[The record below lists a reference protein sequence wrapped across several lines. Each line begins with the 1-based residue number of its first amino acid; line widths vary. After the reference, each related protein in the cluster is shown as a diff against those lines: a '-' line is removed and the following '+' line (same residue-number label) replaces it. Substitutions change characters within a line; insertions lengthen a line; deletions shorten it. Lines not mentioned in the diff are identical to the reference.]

1 MYVITSEK
9 YSSSFQLSLLYKR
22 IMFPI
27 ERKEE
32 EYHFINY
39 TEILSD
45 SFQTSGISYESVV
58 AKKLSDKIYYILEK
72 ISSRFQDRLDEYD
85 SGLGQ
90 YGTRTYPSPA
100 RENSAAEDDLEP
112 ERVILC
118 CDPSIQREVMEG
130 LLREIKRRD
139 MGELVYVI
147 DFYRYMNIQDP
158 KMIQFILR
166 QNLGTELVDC
176 EDSMNFGYAIY
187 RAIESYL

>member
-1 MYVITSEK
+1 MYVITSER

-22 IMFPI
+22 IMFPT

-39 TEILSD
+39 SEILSD
-45 SFQTSGISYESVV
+45 SFQAGEISYESVI
-58 AKKLSDKIYYILEK
+58 AEKLSDKIYYIIEK
-72 ISSRFQDRLDEYD
+72 ICSRFQYRSDQFE

-90 YGTRTYPSPA
+90 YGSSSFPSPA
-100 RENSAAEDDLEP
+100 RANSAAEDDLEP

-118 CDPSIQREVMEG
+118 CDPSIQREVLEG
-130 LLREIKRRD
+130 LAREIKRHD
-139 MGELVYVI
+139 MVELIYVI
-147 DFYRYMNIQDP
+147 DFYQYMNIQDP